1 MNYSE
6 QRQFL
11 RQNQIW
17 AAGLAVVLAVSAWAS
32 VVAARSSAPSEVIPF
47 TLVIIALAI
56 SLSYTPS
63 YLHLTVNPEKAPRWE
78 FRIRWRVLGAALI
91 LGLIFSSG
99 IGGRII
105 VMMAVAAL
113 GAANMAAKAVVP
125 QRFYAAYYWITDF
138 TLLATLLLA
147 ARCPLLLEAALL
159 GAAAHLSIVVCQK
172 HCFAWAALVALSAS
186 VLLLAAGRK
195 LEQTQDINA
204 TLTAVALVLA
214 SALASAWLAQRAQEH
229 NAKNVTAAIA
239 ELADFT
245 GYSEERIRNLWLT
258 SNQELARN
266 WQKAQLAEDDREAMA
281 QWYRDNSEL
290 YMFAISGYNLEYRRI
305 RSNLYVL
312 RFARGRCLDYG
323 AGNGELLL
331 EWARLGHAAM
341 YYDVEGRS
349 MEFAR
354 RRARQRDLPLEFAS
368 TKEDLTAAARERGFD
383 TVFSFDVLEHVPDL
397 AGELSF
403 LSSLLSPGGRFMFD
417 VPAGSTKSHPM
428 HLNHNLEVSSY
439 MVNQG
444 LAEERSFL
452 QKLSFKK
459 QEKYVFRARA

>member
-11 RQNQIW
+11 KQSQICVV
-17 AAGLAVVLAVSAWAS
+17 GMAVVLAILSWACMAQASAI
-32 VVAARSSAPSEVIPF
+32 SEVIPF
-47 TLVIIALAI
+47 TLVIIALVI

-63 YLHLTVNPEKAPRWE
+63 YLHLTVNPEKAPRWQ
-78 FRIRWRVLGAALI
+78 FRIRWRVIGAALI
-91 LGLIFSSG
+91 LGLILASTAG
-99 IGGRII
+99 ERIT
-105 VMMAVAAL
+105 VMMAVAVL
-113 GAANMAAKAVVP
+113 CAANWVARAKVP
-125 QRFYAAYYWITDF
+125 ARHYAAYYWITDF
-138 TLLATLLLA
+138 ALLTTLLLA
-147 ARCPLLLEAALL
+147 TKCPLLLATALL
-159 GAAAHLSIVVCQK
+159 AASAHLSIVICRK
-172 HCFAWAALVALSAS
+172 RCFLWAAMVAISAS
-186 VLLLAAGRK
+186 VLLLVGGRK
-195 LEQTQDINA
+195 QEQDVNA
-204 TLTAVALVLA
+204 ILAAVALVLV
-214 SALASAWLAQRAQEH
+214 SALATAWLAQRAQKH
-229 NAKNVTAAIA
+229 NAKNAIAAIA

-245 GYSEERIRNLWLT
+245 GYAEERIRNLWLT
-258 SNQELARN
+258 SNQELAGN
-266 WQKAQLAEDDREAMA
+266 WQKAQLADDDREGMA

-312 RFARGRCLDYG
+312 KFARGRCLDYG

-331 EWARLGHAAM
+331 DLARLGHAVM

-354 RRARQRDLPLEFAS
+354 RRARQRGLRLEFARS
-368 TKEDLTAAARERGFD
+368 KEELVAARERGFD
-383 TVFSFDVLEHVPDL
+383 TVFSFDVLEHLPDL

-428 HLNHNLEVSSY
+428 HLNHNLNVLSHMSG
-439 MVNQG
+439 QG
-444 LAEERSFL
+444 LEEERSFL
-452 QKLSFKK
+452 QKVSFKK

>member
-1 MNYSE
+1 
-6 QRQFL
+6 
-11 RQNQIW
+11 
-17 AAGLAVVLAVSAWAS
+17 
-32 VVAARSSAPSEVIPF
+32 
-47 TLVIIALAI
+47 
-56 SLSYTPS
+56 
-63 YLHLTVNPEKAPRWE
+63 
-78 FRIRWRVLGAALI
+78 
-91 LGLIFSSG
+91 
-99 IGGRII
+99 
-105 VMMAVAAL
+105 
-113 GAANMAAKAVVP
+113 
-125 QRFYAAYYWITDF
+125 
-138 TLLATLLLA
+138 
-147 ARCPLLLEAALL
+147 
-159 GAAAHLSIVVCQK
+159 
-172 HCFAWAALVALSAS
+172 
-186 VLLLAAGRK
+186 
-195 LEQTQDINA
+195 
-204 TLTAVALVLA
+204 
-214 SALASAWLAQRAQEH
+214 SAWLAQRAQEH

-341 YYDVEGRS
+341 YYDVEGHS

-397 AGELSF
+397 AGELKF

>member
-11 RQNQIW
+11 KQSRIW
-17 AAGLAVVLAVSAWAS
+17 SAALAVILAILSWACVAVARASAK
-32 VVAARSSAPSEVIPF
+32 SEVITF
-47 TLVIIALAI
+47 GLVIIALAI

-78 FRIRWRVLGAALI
+78 FRIRWRVIGAVLI
-91 LGLIFSSG
+91 LGLIFASTAS
-99 IGGRII
+99 GRIT
-105 VMMAVAAL
+105 VMMAAAVL
-113 GAANMAAKAVVP
+113 CAANWSAKAVVP
-125 QRFYAAYYWITDF
+125 LRLHAAYYWVTDF
-138 TLLATLLLA
+138 ALLAILLLATK
-147 ARCPLLLEAALL
+147 CPLLLATALL
-159 GAAAHLSIVVCQK
+159 AASAHLSIVICRK
-172 HCFAWAALVALSAS
+172 HCFPWAAVVFISAS
-186 VLLLAAGRK
+186 VLLLVDGRR
-195 LEQTQDINA
+195 QGADARAIV
-204 TLTAVALVLA
+204 TAVALVLA
-214 SALASAWLAQRAQEH
+214 SSLATAWLAQRVQKH
-229 NAKNVTAAIA
+229 NAKNIAAAIA

-258 SNQELARN
+258 SNHELARN
-266 WQKAQLAEDDREAMA
+266 WQKAQLADDDREGMA

-312 RFARGRCLDYG
+312 KFARGRCLDYG

-331 EWARLGHAAM
+331 DLARLGHAVM

-354 RRARQRDLPLEFAS
+354 SRAQQRGLRLEFARS
-368 TKEDLTAAARERGFD
+368 KDELTAARERGFD
-383 TVFSFDVLEHVPDL
+383 TVFSFDVLEHLPDL

-428 HLNHNLEVSSY
+428 HLNHNLNVLSY
-439 MVNQG
+439 MSGQG
-444 LAEERSFL
+444 LEEERSFL